1 MNVTRVGLDL
11 AKDVFQVHGVD
22 RHDRVVVRRRLKRSQ
37 VAEFFSQLEPCV
49 VGMEACAGAHYWAG
63 ELGMLGH
70 TVRMMAPQFV
80 KPYVKSQKNDAND
93 AEAICE
99 AAGRAN
105 MRFVK
110 PKNQEQRQR
119 QAVHRVRSQLV
130 KSRTALANELR
141 SFLIETV
148 GKTGGHF
155 SSNLGTVELTVALHY
170 VFNTPE
176 DRLVWDVGHQTYP
189 HKILTGRRDLM
200 PGLRQFGG
208 ISGFPRMSESE
219 YDAFGVGHS
228 STSISAA
235 LGMAIASKLKGEDK
249 QMVAIIGDGSI
260 TGGIRIEC
268 HRYTVTGGGVH
279 EAAIAAAVAGA
290 VKSGALTLQGEVP
303 VFVVEPTREAA
314 QSSFRELQDLLHPEL
329 GVALLSRRIGHDLW
343 FATEV
348 GVDAWN
354 HGKCCGIN
362 CSHRP

>member
-141 SFLIETV
+141 AVAAEFGLVAPQRIDQLRRAVPIWLEEANGLDEPVRRLMRGMYEDLQRLDARV
-148 GKTGGHF
+148 G
-155 SSNLGTVELTVALHY
+155 ELDAEIKRIANSDPMAKLLQTIPGIGPVTASAL
-170 VFNTPE
+170 
-176 DRLVWDVGHQTYP
+176 
-189 HKILTGRRDLM
+189 
-200 PGLRQFGG
+200 
-208 ISGFPRMSESE
+208 
-219 YDAFGVGHS
+219 
-228 STSISAA
+228 SAA
-235 LGMAIASKLKGEDK
+235 
-249 QMVAIIGDGSI
+249 VGDGSQFKRGRDLSAVLGLVPRQHSSGGKDRLLGI
-260 TGGIRIEC
+260 TKAGDPYLRTLLIHGARSVL
-268 HRYTVTGGGVH
+268 RV
-279 EAAIAAAVAGA
+279 AAKRSDPRSLWLAGLVARRNRNVAAVALA
-290 VKSGALTLQGEVP
+290 NKNARIAWALIRSGQEY
-303 VFVVEPTREAA
+303 R
-314 QSSFRELQDLLHPEL
+314 
-329 GVALLSRRIGHDLW
+329 
-343 FATEV
+343 
-348 GVDAWN
+348 
-354 HGKCCGIN
+354 
-362 CSHRP
+362 SH